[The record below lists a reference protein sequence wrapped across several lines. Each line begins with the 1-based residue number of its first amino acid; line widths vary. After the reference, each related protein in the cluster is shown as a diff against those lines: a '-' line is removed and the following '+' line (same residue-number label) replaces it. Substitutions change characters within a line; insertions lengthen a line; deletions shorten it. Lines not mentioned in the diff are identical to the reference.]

1 MKKFLH
7 SLFFDKI
14 KPHFEKGGKFEK
26 YFYAYDAHET
36 LLFVPDHT
44 TKSGSHIRDYFDA
57 KRMMFT
63 VVVALIPAL
72 LFGIYNAGY
81 QHFISMGNQS
91 PEMLDC
97 VIQGAILV
105 LPILVVTYGVGLTLE
120 MVFALSRKHE
130 VSEGFLVSGMLITL
144 IVPPTIP
151 LWQVAVAT
159 AFGVIIGLE
168 VFGGTGMN
176 ILNPAL
182 VTRAFLF
189 FAYPAEISGDKVWT
203 GLGDKVVDGYSGATP
218 LLFASSAPENIDIVQ
233 SMNQF
238 GQGWFPGGYTFENMF
253 FGLIPGSIGETS
265 VIALLIG
272 AFLLIFTGVGSWRTM
287 LSVVVG
293 GYLMASIMH
302 IFADSFGSNHI
313 FHLPPHYHLVMGGFM
328 LGAIYM
334 ATDPVSSASTNKG
347 KIIYGFLIG
356 VMAII
361 IRTINPAYPEGMM
374 LAILFMNVFAPLIDH
389 YVIQANVKRRLA
401 RA

>member
-1 MKKFLH
+1 VKKILH

-14 KPHFEKGGKFEK
+14 RPHFEKGGKFEK

-36 LLFVPDHT
+36 LLFVPGHT
-44 TKSGSHIRDYFDA
+44 TKSGSHIRDSFDS

-81 QHFISMGNQS
+81 QHFLSVGQTS
-91 PEMLDC
+91 PEFVDC
-97 VIQGAILV
+97 LIQGAIAV
-105 LPILVVTYGVGLTLE
+105 LPILVVTYGVGLTIE
-120 MVFALSRKHE
+120 MMFALSRKHE

-203 GLGDKVVDGYSGATP
+203 ALGDKVVDGYSGATP
-218 LLFASSAPENIDIVQ
+218 LLFASSAPENVNIVQ

-238 GQGWFPGGYTFENMF
+238 GQGWMPGGFTFENMF
-253 FGLIPGSIGETS
+253 MGLIPGSIGETS

-272 AFLLIFTGVGSWRTM
+272 ALLLIFTGVGSWRTM
-287 LSVVVG
+287 LSVVIG
-293 GYLMASIMH
+293 GYFMATIMH
-302 IFADSFGSNHI
+302 MFADSFASNHI
-313 FHLPPHYHLVMGGFM
+313 FQLPPHYHLVMGGFM

-334 ATDPVSSASTNKG
+334 ATDPVSSASTNAG

-356 VMAII
+356 VLAII

-374 LAILFMNVFAPLIDH
+374 LSILFMNVFAPLIDH